1 MTLALVARDVPVGAP
16 RPPAVDGPPSPQTAD
31 WGGRAAPRLTIVD
44 PVRISEDLEVVADD
58 LAQRLRDGSREAFAE
73 AYDRWST
80 LVHTLAV
87 RSLGNHHDAEDVTQQ
102 VFVAAWRGR
111 HTLNPDKGTVPGWL
125 VGITRHKVADLHA
138 QRARRARDLEA
149 VAGEALPSE
158 HAPGHDEQLAV
169 RLVLADEVDRLGEP
183 RATVVRMAFSEDL
196 THEEI
201 SRRLEMPLGTVKSHV
216 RRSLIHLRSR
226 MEEVEHVP
234 S

>member
-1 MTLALVARDVPVGAP
+1 M
-16 RPPAVDGPPSPQTAD
+16 
-31 WGGRAAPRLTIVD
+31 
-44 PVRISEDLEVVADD
+44 RISEDLEVVADD

-138 QRARRARDLEA
+138 QRSRRARDLEA

-158 HAPGHDEQLAV
+158 HAPAHDEQLAV

-183 RATVVRMAFSEDL
+183 RATVVRMAFTEDL

-201 SRRLEMPLGTVKSHV
+201 SRRLDMPLGTVKSHV
-216 RRSLIHLRSR
+216 RRSLLHLRSR

>member
-1 MTLALVARDVPVGAP
+1 
-16 RPPAVDGPPSPQTAD
+16 
-31 WGGRAAPRLTIVD
+31 
-44 PVRISEDLEVVADD
+44 VRISEDLEVVADD

-138 QRARRARDLEA
+138 QRSRRARDLEA
-149 VAGEALPSE
+149 VAGETLPSE
-158 HAPGHDEQLAV
+158 HAPAHDEQLAV

-183 RATVVRMAFSEDL
+183 RATVVRMAFTEDL

-201 SRRLEMPLGTVKSHV
+201 SRRLDMPLGTVKSHV